1 MARVITR
8 GVAALLLALALAGC
22 SGRAAELAPAPRP
35 SVAPSPA
42 LAPAAGGSWPQALTF
57 TGDVDGGMTR
67 VLPDSDAARS
77 ECSGRN
83 SRSAGAWASAL
94 YGPVGADVYEV
105 LVTVRPYRGPST
117 YRAPDVVVQVARPD
131 GSAVWETSAG
141 DAATFT
147 VGLGEESGT
156 LSATLTNLSSTATKL
171 RLDGRWSC
179 RT

>member
-1 MARVITR
+1 MARFLTR
-8 GVAALLLALALAGC
+8 GAAALLLLAVAGC
-22 SGRAAELAPAPRP
+22 GGQAPPVTLARPVAPPP
-35 SVAPSPA
+35 SVR
-42 LAPAAGGSWPQALTF
+42 AAGGSWAQALTF
-57 TGDVDGGMTR
+57 SGDVQGGMDH
-67 VLPDSDAARS
+67 VLPDSAATRS

-83 SRSAGAWASAL
+83 SRHAGAWASAVF
-94 YGPVGADVYEV
+94 GPVGPDVYEV

-131 GSAVWETSAG
+131 GSAVWQTSAG
-141 DAATFT
+141 DAATFN
-147 VGLGEESGT
+147 VGVDEESGT